1 MPKRNH
7 RSAVAIYDAQ
17 SNIFFVFVVRHHA
30 LFIVGGNSAPNSVKH
45 TWSETSS
52 GGSNP
57 AGRCGLSARIAR
69 GSDPSSILF
78 LLAVSG

>member
-1 MPKRNH
+1 MGYASTGMPKRNH

-45 TWSETSS
+45 TWSETLERRQQS
-52 GGSNP
+52 G
-57 AGRCGLSARIAR
+57 R
-69 GSDPSSILF
+69 
-78 LLAVSG
+78 